1 MQSCQVTPACMNS
14 GRLCLLHS
22 VPRSLGLGREGL
34 PQLLSAAGDRLEMP
48 PAAFRGLRGQS
59 WVLMRKPPGRIFK
72 ENMLEQQ
79 LLDSCTW
86 WPHSAPSL
94 PANVRAVREASPATS
109 GASVDGTCT
118 LGRCAQG
125 ILHSSAWI
133 VTTLSSPLLWSHLE
147 AYPRGFAPISEAP
160 KSELGS

>member
-109 GASVDGTCT
+109 GASEDRTCT
-118 LGRCAQG
+118 LGRRAQG
-125 ILHSSAWI
+125 ILHSSACTDCYHPL
-133 VTTLSSPLLWSHLE
+133 VSTFVVTLSSRPQCFCW
-147 AYPRGFAPISEAP
+147 
-160 KSELGS
+160 

>member
-1 MQSCQVTPACMNS
+1 MSS
-14 GRLCLLHS
+14 EHLCLLHS
-22 VPRSLGLGREGL
+22 IPRSLELGRVGP
-34 PQLLSAAGDRLEMP
+34 PQLLTTADFELGMLPD
-48 PAAFRGLRGQS
+48 AFRGLGGQS
-59 WVLMRKPPGRIFK
+59 WVLQKEMRNPPVRIFK

-133 VTTLSSPLLWSHLE
+133 VTTLSSPLLWSHSE

>member
-94 PANVRAVREASPATS
+94 PANVRAVREASPATL
-109 GASVDGTCT
+109 GASVDRTCA
-118 LGRCAQG
+118 LGRRAQG

-133 VTTLSSPLLWSHLE
+133 VITLLPPVLWLHSAADPTVFAGDSS
-147 AYPRGFAPISEAP
+147 APISE
-160 KSELGS
+160 LGS

>member
-48 PAAFRGLRGQS
+48 PAAFRGLGGQS

-79 LLDSCTW
+79 LLDSCTR

-94 PANVRAVREASPATS
+94 PENVRAVRGASPATS
-109 GASVDGTCT
+109 GASVDRTCT

-133 VTTLSSPLLWSHLE
+133 VTTLLSPLLWSH
-147 AYPRGFAPISEAP
+147 
-160 KSELGS
+160 